1 MQLSEPMTM
10 ITDYLLGGWTFYL
23 AFKLI
28 RKGMRASQRSIILWG
43 LSFVA
48 TGIAALIGGTSHG
61 FALYFGTVTKAVIWT
76 ATLISIGFASLF
88 LLSAAIITTFKKP
101 LRDWLIAATALKFV
115 LFAIWI
121 VSHSEFKYVIYDYVP
136 AMIGVLILKLY
147 GKYSHGDKSA
157 TWIISGILVSF
168 GAAAVQQSGF
178 TLHEHFNHNDL
189 YHVIQMGAIYILYKG
204 GILLLDAGRDFLR
217 EQE

>member
-28 RKGMRASQRSIILWG
+28 RKGMRVSQRSIILWG

-61 FALYFGTVTKAVIWT
+61 FALYFGTMTKAVIWT

-88 LLSAAIITTFKKP
+88 LLSSAIITTFKKP
-101 LRDWLIAATALKFV
+101 LRDWLIAATALKFI
-115 LFAIWI
+115 LFAVWI

-136 AMIGVLILKLY
+136 AMIGVLTVQVY
-147 GKYSHGDKSA
+147 GRYSRGDKSA
-157 TWIISGILVSF
+157 VWIISGILISF

-189 YHVIQMGAIYILYKG
+189 YHVIQMGAIYMLFKG
-204 GILLLDAGRDFLR
+204 GILLLDAGADSSHDM
-217 EQE
+217 E

>member
-28 RKGMRASQRSIILWG
+28 RKGMRVSQRSIILWG

-61 FALYFGTVTKAVIWT
+61 FALYFGTMTKAVIWT

-88 LLSAAIITTFKKP
+88 LLSSAIITTFKKP
-101 LRDWLIAATALKFV
+101 LRDWLIAATALKFI
-115 LFAIWI
+115 LFAVWI

-136 AMIGVLILKLY
+136 AMIGVLTVQVY
-147 GKYSHGDKSA
+147 GKYSRGDKSA
-157 TWIISGILVSF
+157 VWIISGILISF

-189 YHVIQMGAIYILYKG
+189 YHVIQMGAIYMLYKG
-204 GILLLDAGRDFLR
+204 GILLLDAGADSSHDM
-217 EQE
+217 E

>member
-61 FALYFGTVTKAVIWT
+61 FALYFGTMTKAVIWT

-88 LLSAAIITTFKKP
+88 LLSSAIITTFKKP
-101 LRDWLIAATALKFV
+101 LRDWLIAATALKFI
-115 LFAIWI
+115 LFAVWI

-136 AMIGVLILKLY
+136 AMIGVLTVQVY
-147 GKYSHGDKSA
+147 GKYSRGDKSA
-157 TWIISGILVSF
+157 VWIISGILISF

-189 YHVIQMGAIYILYKG
+189 YHVIQMGAIYMLYKG
-204 GILLLDAGRDFLR
+204 GILLSDAGADSSHDR
-217 EQE
+217 E

>member
-28 RKGMRASQRSIILWG
+28 RKGMRVSQRSIILWG

-61 FALYFGTVTKAVIWT
+61 FALYFGTMTKAVIWT

-88 LLSAAIITTFKKP
+88 LLSSAIITTFKKP
-101 LRDWLIAATALKFV
+101 LRDWLIAATALKFI
-115 LFAIWI
+115 LFAVWI

-136 AMIGVLILKLY
+136 AMIGVLTVQVY
-147 GKYSHGDKSA
+147 GKYSRGDKSA
-157 TWIISGILVSF
+157 VWIISGILVSF

-189 YHVIQMGAIYILYKG
+189 YHVIQMGAIYMLYKG
-204 GILLLDAGRDFLR
+204 GILLLDAGADSSHDM
-217 EQE
+217 E

>member
-28 RKGMRASQRSIILWG
+28 RKGMRVSQRSIILWG

-61 FALYFGTVTKAVIWT
+61 FALYFGTMTKAVIWT

-88 LLSAAIITTFKKP
+88 LLSSAIITTFKKP
-101 LRDWLIAATALKFV
+101 LRDWLIAATTLKFI
-115 LFAIWI
+115 LFAVWI

-136 AMIGVLILKLY
+136 AMIAVLTVHVY
-147 GKYSHGDKSA
+147 GKYSRGDKSA
-157 TWIISGILVSF
+157 VWIISGILVSF

-178 TLHEHFNHNDL
+178 ALHEHFNHNDL
-189 YHVIQMGAIYILYKG
+189 YHVIQMGAIYMLFKG
-204 GILLLDAGRDFLR
+204 GILLVDADGDFSR
-217 EQE
+217 VKE

>member
-1 MQLSEPMTM
+1 M

-28 RKGMRASQRSIILWG
+28 RKGMRISQRSIILWG

-61 FALYFGTVTKAVIWT
+61 FALYFGTVIKEVIWT

-88 LLSAAIITTFKKP
+88 LLSSAIITTFKKP
-101 LRDWLIAATALKFV
+101 LRDWLIAATALKFI
-115 LFAIWI
+115 LFAVWI
-121 VSHSEFKYVIYDYVP
+121 VTHSEFKYVIYDYVP
-136 AMIGVLILKLY
+136 AMIGVLTLQVY
-147 GKYSHGDKSA
+147 GKYSRGDKSA
-157 TWIISGILVSF
+157 VWIISGILISF

-189 YHVIQMGAIYILYKG
+189 YHVIQMGAIYMLYKG
-204 GILLLDAGRDFLR
+204 GILLLDAGADSSHDM
-217 EQE
+217 E

>member
-28 RKGMRASQRSIILWG
+28 HKGMRVSQRSIILWG

-61 FALYFGTVTKAVIWT
+61 FALYFGTMTKAVIWT

-88 LLSAAIITTFKKP
+88 LLSSAIITTFKKP
-101 LRDWLIAATALKFV
+101 LRDWLIAATALKFI
-115 LFAIWI
+115 LFAVWI

-136 AMIGVLILKLY
+136 AMIGVLTVQVY
-147 GKYSHGDKSA
+147 GKYSRGDKSA
-157 TWIISGILVSF
+157 AWIILGILVSF
-168 GAAAVQQSGF
+168 GAAAIQQSGF

-189 YHVIQMGAIYILYKG
+189 YHVIQMGAIYMLYKG
-204 GILLLDAGRDFLR
+204 GILLLDAGADSSHDM
-217 EQE
+217 E

>member
-28 RKGMRASQRSIILWG
+28 RKGMRVSQRSIILWG

-61 FALYFGTVTKAVIWT
+61 FALYFGTMTKAVIWT

-101 LRDWLIAATALKFV
+101 LRDWLIAATALKFI
-115 LFAIWI
+115 LFAVWI

-136 AMIGVLILKLY
+136 AMIGVLTVQVY
-147 GKYSHGDKSA
+147 GKYSRGDKSA
-157 TWIISGILVSF
+157 VWIISGILVSF

-189 YHVIQMGAIYILYKG
+189 YHVIQMGAIYMLYKG
-204 GILLLDAGRDFLR
+204 GILLLDAGADSSHDM
-217 EQE
+217 E

>member
-1 MQLSEPMTM
+1 M
-10 ITDYLLGGWTFYL
+10 ITDYLLGGWTSYL

-28 RKGMRASQRSIILWG
+28 RKGMRVSQRSIILWG

-61 FALYFGTVTKAVIWT
+61 FALYFGTMTKAVIWT

-88 LLSAAIITTFKKP
+88 LLSSAIITTFKKP
-101 LRDWLIAATALKFV
+101 LRDWLIAATALKFI
-115 LFAIWI
+115 LFAVWI

-136 AMIGVLILKLY
+136 AMIGVLTVQVY
-147 GKYSHGDKSA
+147 GKYSRGDKSA
-157 TWIISGILVSF
+157 VWIISGILVSF
-168 GAAAVQQSGF
+168 GAAAVQQGGF

-189 YHVIQMGAIYILYKG
+189 YHVIQMGAIYMLFKG
-204 GILLLDAGRDFLR
+204 GILLLDAGADSSHDR
-217 EQE
+217 E

>member
-28 RKGMRASQRSIILWG
+28 RKGMRVSQRSIILWG

-61 FALYFGTVTKAVIWT
+61 FALYLGTMTKEVIWT

-101 LRDWLIAATALKFV
+101 LRDWLIAATALKFI
-115 LFAIWI
+115 LFAVWI

-136 AMIGVLILKLY
+136 AMIGVLTVQVY
-147 GKYSHGDKSA
+147 GKYSRGDKSA
-157 TWIISGILVSF
+157 VWIISGILISF

-189 YHVIQMGAIYILYKG
+189 YHVIQMGAIYMLYKG
-204 GILLLDAGRDFLR
+204 GILLLDAGADSSHDM
-217 EQE
+217 E